1 MSFTTT
7 AAVLVMIMLGT
18 STTPLAQE
26 ATTPLEQEATTFLA
40 PEVRTGIGYTL
51 GYSDNINLTPQ
62 KESSFINTLFV
73 DLSSS
78 RTSSFVDAAIA
89 GRIGYEQYSNKTQDS
104 QPIVNLQANAKFKLS
119 PWIDWVVENNA
130 AQISQDAASPD
141 VPNNQEIQNV
151 FQTGPDLL
159 FKFNPVTYLGYS
171 LRYGNYYFTETTED
185 NNQRVLNGLRLMY
198 LFTDKL
204 VVSLNSIYQDAYYQ
218 ENKNSFFNS
227 DFNRLDV
234 SLGLARIDD
243 LTSFRLAIGKTYADQ
258 QGLETPDSLLFCTSL
273 TRRLTSDSYF
283 RLAYSRALTEL
294 DLTSSG
300 VTCDTPTLSLVDPF
314 QSLIGATFASATN
327 VGNNSA
333 SNKLFVEDKFE
344 AFYSKILNPSI
355 VTVGIST
362 INGVGNSL
370 EFEAADQSDEQNV
383 YLTFSYP
390 FANSTIGTNVTYS
403 KQTDFDELF
412 INLGYVYSLNS
423 KTSLGLGYSFD
434 KTIDGGGGAGN
445 NARDTTGSATE
456 NRVFVTLTYGL

>member
-1 MSFTTT
+1 MSFTVA

-18 STTPLAQE
+18 SPTSLAQEEATTPLAQE
-26 ATTPLEQEATTFLA
+26 G
-40 PEVRTGIGYTL
+40 RTGIGYTL

-73 DLSSS
+73 NLSSS
-78 RTSSFVDAAIA
+78 RTSSFVDAAIV
-89 GRIGYEQYSNKTQDS
+89 GSIGYEQYSNKTQDS
-104 QPIVNLQANAKFKLS
+104 QPIVNLQANAKFKFS
-119 PWIDWVVENNA
+119 PWLDWVVQDNA
-130 AQISQDAASPD
+130 AQISQDAAIAD

-159 FKFNPVTYLGYS
+159 FKINPVTYLGYS

-218 ENKNSFFNS
+218 ENKNS
-227 DFNRLDV
+227 DFNRLDL

-314 QSLIGATFASATN
+314 QSLIGAPFANATN
-327 VGNNSA
+327 IGNNSA
-333 SNKLFVEDKFE
+333 SNRLFVEEKSE
-344 AFYSKILNPSI
+344 AFYSKILNPSTI
-355 VTVGIST
+355 TVGIST

-370 EFEAADQSDEQNV
+370 EFEEAGQSDEKNV

-390 FANSTIGTNVTYS
+390 LANSTIGTSITYS
-403 KQTDFDELF
+403 KQTDFDEVF
-412 INLGYVYSLNS
+412 INLGYGYSLNS
-423 KTSLGLGYSFD
+423 KTSLGFGYSFD
-434 KTIDGGGGAGN
+434 KTIDGGGGVGN
-445 NARDTTGSATE
+445 NARGTTGSATE
-456 NRVFVTLTYGL
+456 NSVFVTLTYGL